1 MNEIVIGCS
10 SIGVSTT
17 IESIATKRHV
27 VCVGWKVVVV
37 TIIVGIPKVIALV
50 YFQESLLFMCGV
62 HGIQFFFQ
70 NANVHLFGPTEHA
83 NLMLRKKKCRVSHNM
98 FLAILGLTRFQI
110 MIKKFMPRRR
120 ICSLAM
126 DSQATPESV

>member
-1 MNEIVIGCS
+1 MYPISIYCRMNEIVIGCS

-83 NLMLRKKKCRVSHNM
+83 NLMLRKNVE
-98 FLAILGLTRFQI
+98 LAI
-110 MIKKFMPRRR
+110 
-120 ICSLAM
+120 ICFWPSL
-126 DSQATPESV
+126 V